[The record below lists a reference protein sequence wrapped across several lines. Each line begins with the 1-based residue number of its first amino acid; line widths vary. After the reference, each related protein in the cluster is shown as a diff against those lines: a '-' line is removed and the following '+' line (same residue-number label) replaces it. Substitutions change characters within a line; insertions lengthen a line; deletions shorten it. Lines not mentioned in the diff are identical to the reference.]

1 MTGWRFA
8 RRVGNVEA
16 AYAVVGAVRL
26 ARIAPKSENL
36 KLVTEG
42 T

>member
-26 ARIAPKSENL
+26 ARIAPKPENL

>member
-8 RRVGNVEA
+8 RRVGNVDA

-26 ARIAPKSENL
+26 APIAPKPENL